1 MIKNY
6 FERIGNAILCL
17 GFILGSNLAFSQEL
31 RIFTLK
37 DFDLRG
43 EVKFC
48 QVITDYGKEE
58 YDFNKAGLLTK
69 SVTRHSE
76 KDYAITYYKYD
87 KGYLVEKRVERY
99 FDGVFDKNTSM
110 ANIYEIDTTSQ
121 KRIKEQIVSY
131 SQDFID
137 QYEYIFD
144 DNDQLITI
152 IRTNNNGTDETR
164 IDYSTYKDETT
175 VSYFLNDVI
184 QKSVRTS
191 QKTSKSSSSLI
202 IKLTK
207 QFLDGEPI
215 KAIEQQFNDKDILI
229 REEHFEFDTKSEAF
243 ASKEIVIYNYNEDL
257 RLTEVYTKKGVT
269 AKTEKYNYQLD
280 QAKPESNWVKK
291 IISPTNTYT
300 TRRLMY
306 YNTEV
311 DTKEQ

>member
-17 GFILGSNLAFSQEL
+17 VFLLNAHQGFSQEL

-43 EVKFC
+43 KVKFC

-58 YDFNKAGLLTK
+58 YDFNKVGLLTK

-87 KGYLVEKRVERY
+87 KGYLIEKRVERY

-121 KRIKEQIVSY
+121 KKIKEQIVSY

-137 QYEYIFD
+137 QYEYIFND
-144 DNDQLITI
+144 DNQLITI

-164 IDYSTYKDETT
+164 IDYGTYKEETT

-184 QKSVRTS
+184 QKSIRTS
-191 QKTSKSSSSLI
+191 QKSSKSGSFLTI
-202 IKLTK
+202 TLTK

-215 KAIEQQFNDKDILI
+215 KAIEQQFTDKDILI
-229 REEHFEFDTKSEAF
+229 REERFEFDTKTEAF
-243 ASKEIVIYNYNEDL
+243 ASKEIVVYNYDEDL
-257 RLTEVYTKKGVT
+257 RLTEVLTQKGVT

-280 QAKPESNWVKK
+280 QAKPERNWVKK
-291 IISPTNTYT
+291 IISPTNSYT
-300 TRRLMY
+300 TRRLTY
-306 YNTEV
+306 YNTEE
-311 DTKEQ
+311 DLKEQ